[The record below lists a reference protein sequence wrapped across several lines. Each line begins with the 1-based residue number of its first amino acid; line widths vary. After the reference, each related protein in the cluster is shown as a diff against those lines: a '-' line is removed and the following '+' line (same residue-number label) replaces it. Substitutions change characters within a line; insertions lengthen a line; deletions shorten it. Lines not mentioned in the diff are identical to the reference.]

1 MRVERALVDLDWRAD
16 SRPLHTTIEAI
27 LVEDPGAAAT
37 LANHWLVL
45 ALCERDPVAAA
56 QALVAL
62 SDNTFGPEVIP
73 LYRPFGE
80 GVVARVRGDAAAVRA
95 AFTIARVQQEEA
107 TRAQPDYAP
116 ALCALGLM
124 YVPDPLKALTEMH
137 RVLAPGGRA
146 VVAVWG
152 AVPRLLAPRPPA
164 PTQSAALE
172 RVVQLGGV
180 MPPGQTTGLAVAA
193 DGTRPARRGAPAS
206 RVPLA
211 IPADARPHPDDLAD
225 AGYGAESAPAR
236 S

>member
-1 MRVERALVDLDWRAD
+1 MAAVPDRGLAMAPQGVHLRGGRALVGPGWRAD

-95 AFTIARVQQEEA
+95 AFTIARVQQEEG
-107 TRAQPDYAP
+107 TCAQPDYAP
-116 ALCALGLM
+116 ALCALGLI
-124 YVPDPLKALTEMH
+124 DAGL
-137 RVLAPGGRA
+137 GRKERG
-146 VVAVWG
+146 VA
-152 AVPRLLAPRPPA
+152 RR
-164 PTQSAALE
+164 
-172 RVVQLGGV
+172 
-180 MPPGQTTGLAVAA
+180 TTG
-193 DGTRPARRGAPAS
+193 R
-206 RVPLA
+206 
-211 IPADARPHPDDLAD
+211 
-225 AGYGAESAPAR
+225 
-236 S
+236 